1 MHLIS
6 RKLLHLDFV
15 LVAQTLP
22 VSFLLASRVSL
33 SQSLFPNLSG
43 LTHIQ
48 GFKCQ
53 LCYNPKFHIMVWT
66 PTSKLMHL
74 NSLVSPVDIQKALQ
88 DLLDRG

>member
-15 LVAQTLP
+15 LVAQTLR

-33 SQSLFPNLSG
+33 SQSLSPNLSG

-53 LCYNPKFHIMVWT
+53 LCYDPKFQIMVRT
-66 PTSKLMHL
+66 PSSKLMHL
-74 NSLVSPVDIQKALQ
+74 DGLVSPTDVQKA
-88 DLLDRG
+88 RFT